1 MMKVLF
7 DTADITLIRQ
17 YKDMFAFEGVTTN
30 PALIRKARIVENT
43 FKKFQDIRKEIGND
57 RSLHMQ
63 VVSHDADEMV
73 REAMWM
79 CKKVDREISVKI
91 PVTPDGMRAMKKLK
105 KEGVSVTATTVVTQM
120 QALLALELNVDYV
133 APYYDQMCDIGINGD
148 ELINLLAQTIEK
160 ERLQTKILAANI
172 KNMEQYRRVCLTG
185 SHMITLNPQL
195 LEEALKMPQI
205 GKAVKFFDDAWME
218 MHGSTRLCELE
229 S

>member
-30 PALIRKARIVENT
+30 PALIRKAGIVENT
-43 FKKFQDIRKEIGND
+43 FKKFQDIRKEIGSD

-79 CKKVDREISVKI
+79 CEKVDREISVKI
-91 PVTPDGMRAMKKLK
+91 PVTPDGMRAMKELK
-105 KEGVSVTATTVVTQM
+105 KKGVSVTATTVVTQM
-120 QALLALELNVDYV
+120 QALLALELNVDYI
-133 APYYDQMCDIGINGD
+133 ATYYDQMCDIGINGD

-160 ERLQTKILAANI
+160 ERLQTKILSANI
-172 KNMEQYRRVCLTG
+172 KNMEQYRRVCLAG

-218 MHGSTRLCELE
+218 MHESTRLCELE

>member
-30 PALIRKARIVENT
+30 PALIRKAGIVENT
-43 FKKFQDIRKEIGND
+43 FKKFQDIRKEIGSD

-79 CKKVDREISVKI
+79 CEKVDREISVKI
-91 PVTPDGMRAMKKLK
+91 PVTPDGMRAMKELK

-120 QALLALELNVDYV
+120 QALLALELNVDYI

-160 ERLQTKILAANI
+160 ERLQTKILSANI
-172 KNMEQYRRVCLTG
+172 KNMEQYRRVCLAG

-218 MHGSTRLCELE
+218 MHESTRLCELE